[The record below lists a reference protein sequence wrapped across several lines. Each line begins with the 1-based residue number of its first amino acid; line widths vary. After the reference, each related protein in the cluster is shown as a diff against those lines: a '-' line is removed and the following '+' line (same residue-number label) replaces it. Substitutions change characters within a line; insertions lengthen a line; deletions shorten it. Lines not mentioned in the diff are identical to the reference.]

1 MNITYIIGTVA
12 AMGVMITGMMFT
24 TNAAGHF
31 TMSVQ
36 QLMNFMDPA
45 SIFITIGCTFAVVV
59 ASFPPKMLKNLPRHF
74 RIMLNTRK
82 YDPMYYIDQLV
93 ELAQVARKNGL
104 LALEEKANAQDDPF
118 FKQAIMLIVDANDAD
133 KVRGI
138 LNNDIECMSAPPPR
152 GGGGVWGGG
161 FRGAERGRP
170 TQKSH
175 VDCRPPRHDGVAGMY
190 ERGSSVAPAFGM
202 VGTLVGLINMLKN
215 MNLSG
220 DGGSSSIGTDM
231 GTALI
236 TTLYGCVL
244 AHMIFNPIASN
255 LRTRD
260 EEEVLCKMI
269 IVEGIMSIQSGEN
282 PKSLREKLLT
292 FVDQNQRGEG
302 GAKGEK
308 KSRGKKKNAE

>member
-1 MNITYIIGTVA
+1 MNLTYIIGTVIA
-12 AMGVMITGMMFT
+12 IVVMVVGMMFT
-24 TNAAGHF
+24 TVDGHM
-31 TMSVQ
+31 TMSPGQVG
-36 QLMNFMDPA
+36 NFFDA
-45 SIFITIGCTFAVVV
+45 SSIFIVIGCTLAVVV
-59 ASFPPKMLKNLPRHF
+59 ASFPGKMIKALPKHF
-74 RIMLNTRK
+74 KIMLNTKK

-104 LALEEKANAQDDPF
+104 LALEEKANAQTDPF
-118 FKQAIMLIVDANDAD
+118 FRQAIMLIVDANDAD

-138 LNNDIECMSAPPPR
+138 LNNDIECMS
-152 GGGGVWGGG
+152 
-161 FRGAERGRP
+161 
-170 TQKSH
+170 S
-175 VDCRPPRHDGVAGMY
+175 RHDGVAGMY
-190 ERGSSVAPAFGM
+190 EKASAVAPAFGM

-220 DGGSSSIGTDM
+220 DGGSSSIGSDM

-255 LRTRD
+255 LRIRD

-269 IVEGIMSIQSGEN
+269 VVEGIMSIQSGEN

-292 FVDQNQRGEG
+292 FVDQKQRGAEDG
-302 GAKGEK
+302 GKGQKKAKK
-308 KSRGKKKNAE
+308 GKKE